1 MDYSVGLAQSQRVIK
16 QRNAL
21 GIAALVLAALVVIL
35 FLVGATRDREIVLQ
49 PIARTPLTLSSS
61 GVSEDYLEMVTRD
74 TALMT
79 LMPDQALKRI
89 IAETSAAGGV
99 VVFRGFPGNS
109 GKAFIA
115 AISKVVEKQQQFASI
130 GIDPRLFRAF
140 NVTAVPTY
148 VVSSTDFTPCDGL
161 TCRSDPPPFDSM
173 VGNVTVRYALETFA
187 QENGPGA
194 LMARTA
200 LANLGRTP

>member
-49 PIARTPLTLSSS
+49 PITRTPLTLSSS

-79 LMPDQALKRI
+79 LNRSPENLTYWMESILKIATPEAHGTLKRDLMKI
-89 IAETSAAGGV
+89 VTEQSGSSISQYFTISSMKVDPKTLTSEVSGTLHTVVGSKSVTAEPKT
-99 VVFRGFPGNS
+99 FRFSWAYRGLSLQLKGFGMVT
-109 GKAFIA
+109 KADA
-115 AISKVVEKQQQFASI
+115 NGASI
-130 GIDPRLFRAF
+130 GGDA
-140 NVTAVPTY
+140 
-148 VVSSTDFTPCDGL
+148 
-161 TCRSDPPPFDSM
+161 
-173 VGNVTVRYALETFA
+173 
-187 QENGPGA
+187 
-194 LMARTA
+194 
-200 LANLGRTP
+200 

>member
-21 GIAALVLAALVVIL
+21 GLAALILAALVVIL

-79 LMPDQALKRI
+79 LNRSPENLDYWMKSILAIATPESHGALKRDLMKI
-89 IAETSAAGGV
+89 VTEQSGSSISQYFTIASLKVDPKALTSEVSGTLHTV
-99 VVFRGFPGNS
+99 VGSNSVTAEPKTFRFYWAYRGLSLQLKGFGMVTKADAS
-109 GKAFIA
+109 G
-115 AISKVVEKQQQFASI
+115 ASI
-130 GIDPRLFRAF
+130 GGDA
-140 NVTAVPTY
+140 
-148 VVSSTDFTPCDGL
+148 
-161 TCRSDPPPFDSM
+161 
-173 VGNVTVRYALETFA
+173 
-187 QENGPGA
+187 
-194 LMARTA
+194 
-200 LANLGRTP
+200 

>member
-79 LMPDQALKRI
+79 LNRSPENLNYWMETILAIATPEAHGALKRDLMKI
-89 IAETSAAGGV
+89 VTEQSGSSISQYFTISSMKVDPKALTSQVSGTLHTV
-99 VVFRGFPGNS
+99 VG
-109 GKAFIA
+109 
-115 AISKVVEKQQQFASI
+115 SKS
-130 GIDPRLFRAF
+130 
-140 NVTAVPTY
+140 VTAEPKTFRFY
-148 VVSSTDFTPCDGL
+148 WAYRGL
-161 TCRSDPPPFDSM
+161 SLQLKGFGMVTKADP
-173 VGNVTVRYALETFA
+173 
-187 QENGPGA
+187 NGASNGGDA
-194 LMARTA
+194 
-200 LANLGRTP
+200 